1 MTVDVQGSG
10 TGGVTYQIND
20 EPAVTGAGCTVEGL
34 EDDTSGVLQLA
45 FGFTDA
51 SHGPVGVMVSV
62 TGYSTDTTRYQDLDS
77 LDILVTMGD
86 GPSWS
91 SGTGSSVLLGVIAT
105 PAGSG
110 CRYNGSFV
118 ASNLAALG
126 GAANALAIKFAQYD
140 VTLQPQEEW
149 T

>member
-1 MTVDVQGSG
+1 MSMDLQGGG
-10 TGGVTYQIND
+10 TGALTYQIND
-20 EPAVTGAGCTVEGL
+20 EPAVSDVACTVAGL
-34 EDDTSGVLQLA
+34 EDDASGVLQLA

-51 SHGPVGVMVSV
+51 THGPVGVMVSL
-62 TGYSTDTTRYQDLDS
+62 TGFSPETTVYDDVDS
-77 LDILVTMGD
+77 LDILVTMGY

-110 CRYNGSFV
+110 CRYHGSF
-118 ASNLAALG
+118 AAGNLAAPG

-140 VTLQPQEEW
+140 VTLQPQEE
-149 T
+149 